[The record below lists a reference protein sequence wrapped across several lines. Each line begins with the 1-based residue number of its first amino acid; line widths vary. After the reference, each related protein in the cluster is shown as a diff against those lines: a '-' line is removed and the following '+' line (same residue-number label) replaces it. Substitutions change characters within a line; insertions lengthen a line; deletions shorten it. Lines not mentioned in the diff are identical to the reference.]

1 MQPGNVVCARCGWRN
16 TMGDRMC
23 GGCGQPLTYSGSAFG
38 AVSDASPT
46 VAASGPLAPAP
57 PPPLP
62 PNARTATWAAPA
74 APHAQPQP
82 QPYTTGS
89 ATVLAPSRA
98 MPPRVAASA
107 PARARGGSC
116 LSRALISLAVAA
128 LLLVVLLACGWTAFL
143 RPALH
148 TSFDQKLRAAL
159 AAEVDKVP
167 VIPSGYPPI
176 TQTIPESA
184 FNQQPATTA
193 GSSGMKDVRIHLLP
207 GKVTMTYLLW
217 NNPGKITTRL
227 AAINGR
233 LFVRDTQVT
242 GLLNQ
247 FENGGE
253 LQDALN
259 ESLARLP
266 AQDYVERVTV
276 GQGTLTLTIR
286 HA

>member
-1 MQPGNVVCARCGWRN
+1 MRPGTIVCARCGWRN
-16 TMGDRMC
+16 MVGDRMC

-46 VAASGPLAPAP
+46 VAASGPIAPAP
-57 PPPLP
+57 PPLP
-62 PNARTATWAAPA
+62 PSARTATWAAPA

-82 QPYTTGS
+82 QPYTAGS

-107 PARARGGSC
+107 PARAKGGSC
-116 LSRALISLAVAA
+116 LSRALISLSVAA

-148 TSFDQKLRAAL
+148 ASFDQKLRAAL

-167 VIPSGYPPI
+167 AIPAGYPPI

-184 FNQQPATTA
+184 FNQQPATSA
-193 GSSGMKDVRIHLLP
+193 GSGDMKDVRIHLLP
-207 GKVTMTYLLW
+207 GEVTMTYLLW
-217 NNPGKITTRL
+217 NNPGKITTHIV
-227 AAINGR
+227 AINGR
-233 LFVRDTQVT
+233 LFVQNTQVA

-247 FENGGE
+247 VENGGE

-266 AQDYVERVTV
+266 AQDYVERVIV

>member
-1 MQPGNVVCARCGWRN
+1 MQPGNIVCARCGWRN
-16 TMGDRMC
+16 TVGDRMC
-23 GGCGQPLTYSGSAFG
+23 GGCGQPLTYSGSSFG
-38 AVSDASPT
+38 SVSDASPT
-46 VAASGPLAPAP
+46 VVASGPIPPAP

-62 PNARTATWAAPA
+62 SNTRTAAWAAPVA
-74 APHAQPQP
+74 PQP
-82 QPYTTGS
+82 QPYTAGS

-98 MPPRVAASA
+98 MPPRGAASA
-107 PARARGGSC
+107 PSRAKGGSC
-116 LSRALISLAVAA
+116 LSRALVSLAIAA

-159 AAEVDKVP
+159 MAEVDKVP
-167 VIPSGYPPI
+167 AIPAGYPAI

-217 NNPGKITTRL
+217 NNPGKITMRL

-233 LFVRDTQVT
+233 LFVQNTQVA

-266 AQDYVERVTV
+266 AQDYVERVIV
-276 GQGTLTLTIR
+276 GQGSLTLTIR